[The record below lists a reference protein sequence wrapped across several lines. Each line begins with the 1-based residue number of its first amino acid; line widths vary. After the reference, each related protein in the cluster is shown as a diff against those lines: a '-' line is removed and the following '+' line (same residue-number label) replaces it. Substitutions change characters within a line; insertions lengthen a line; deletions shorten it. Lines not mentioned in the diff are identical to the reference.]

1 MFQYVVQRIIATVPV
16 VLLVAIITFSL
27 VHIAPGDPAAVI
39 AGDFGNPEDIE
50 RVRKQLGLD
59 KPILQQFWI
68 WLSHVARGDLG
79 SSIFSRY
86 DVTHLIAQRL
96 QPTIVIALTAEILAV
111 LIAVPLGV
119 LAAWKANSLIDR
131 AVMLFAVLGFSIPV
145 FWLAYNMIF
154 LFAVRLEW
162 LPAVGYEPISNGI
175 VPWLKSITLPSIAIS
190 VIFAALIARMTRTT
204 MLEILREDYIRTAR
218 AKGAGERRVLF
229 GHVARNTIAPVVT
242 VLAIRLGFAFGGTVI
257 IETVFSYPG
266 LGRLVFEAVS
276 GRDYP
281 VMQAAFL
288 VFTAAVLVAN
298 LAADLLYPLID
309 PRTRTS

>member
-86 DVTHLIAQRL
+86 QVTDLIAQRL

-131 AVMLFAVLGFSIPV
+131 GVMLFAVLGFSIPV

-218 AKGAGERRVLF
+218 AKGLGDRLVLLR
-229 GHVARNTIAPVVT
+229 HALKNASVPVVT
-242 VLAIRLGFAFGGTVI
+242 VIGLGLAGLIGGLVVT
-257 IETVFSYPG
+257 ETVFAIPG
-266 LGRLVFEAVS
+266 LGRLIVEAVLR
-276 GRDYP
+276 RDYP
-281 VMQAAFL
+281 VIQGVMML
-288 VFTAAVLVAN
+288 VTLVYVLVN
-298 LAADLLYPLID
+298 LIVDISYAYLD
-309 PRTRTS
+309 PRIRY

>member
-131 AVMLFAVLGFSIPV
+131 GVMLFAVLGFSIPV

-162 LPAVGYEPISNGI
+162 FPAVGYEPISNGI

-218 AKGAGERRVLF
+218 AKGLGDRLVLLR
-229 GHVARNTIAPVVT
+229 HALKNASVPVVT
-242 VLAIRLGFAFGGTVI
+242 VIGLGLAGLIGGLVVT
-257 IETVFSYPG
+257 ETVFAIPG
-266 LGRLVFEAVS
+266 LGRLIVEAVLR
-276 GRDYP
+276 RDYP
-281 VMQAAFL
+281 VIQGVMML
-288 VFTAAVLVAN
+288 VTLVYVLVN
-298 LAADLLYPLID
+298 LIVDISYAYLD
-309 PRTRTS
+309 PRIRY

>member
-218 AKGAGERRVLF
+218 AKGLGDRLVLLR
-229 GHVARNTIAPVVT
+229 HALKNASVPVVT
-242 VLAIRLGFAFGGTVI
+242 VIGLGLAGLIGGLVVT
-257 IETVFSYPG
+257 ETVFAIPG
-266 LGRLVFEAVS
+266 LGRLIVEAVLR
-276 GRDYP
+276 RDYP
-281 VMQAAFL
+281 VIQGVMML
-288 VFTAAVLVAN
+288 VTLVYVLVN
-298 LAADLLYPLID
+298 LIVDISYAYLD
-309 PRTRTS
+309 PRIRY

>member
-1 MFQYVVQRIIATVPV
+1 MFQYVVQRIIATIPV
-16 VLLVAIITFSL
+16 VFLVAIITFSL

-86 DVTHLIAQRL
+86 PVTELIAQRL
-96 QPTIVIALTAEILAV
+96 QPTVVIALASEILAV
-111 LIAVPLGV
+111 AIAVPLGV

-131 AVMLFAVLGFSIPV
+131 GVMLFAVLGFSIPV

-162 LPAVGYEPISNGI
+162 LPAVGYEPISNGV
-175 VPWLKSITLPSIAIS
+175 VPWLKSITLPAIAIA
-190 VIFAALIARMTRTT
+190 VIYAALIARMTRTT

-218 AKGAGERRVLF
+218 AKGLGDRIVLLR
-229 GHVARNTIAPVVT
+229 HALKNASVPVVT
-242 VLAIRLGFAFGGTVI
+242 VIGLGLAGLIGGLVVT
-257 IETVFSYPG
+257 ETVFAIPG
-266 LGRLVFEAVS
+266 LGRLIVEAVLR
-276 GRDYP
+276 RDYP
-281 VMQAAFL
+281 VIQGVMML
-288 VFTAAVLVAN
+288 VTLIYVLVN
-298 LAADLLYPLID
+298 LIVDISYAYLD
-309 PRTRTS
+309 PRIRY

>member
-1 MFQYVVQRIIATVPV
+1 MLQYVIQRIIATIPV

-39 AGDFGNPEDIE
+39 AGDFGNPEDIQ

-59 KPILQQFWI
+59 KPIHEQLWI

-86 DVTHLIAQRL
+86 PVTELIAQRL
-96 QPTIVIALTAEILAV
+96 QPTIVLALASEILAV
-111 LIAVPLGV
+111 VIAVPLGV
-119 LAAWKANSLIDR
+119 IAAWKANTLIDR
-131 AVMLFAVLGFSIPV
+131 AIMLFAVLGFSIPV
-145 FWLAYNMIF
+145 FWLAYNLIF

-175 VPWLKSITLPSIAIS
+175 VPWLKSITLPTIAIA

-218 AKGAGERRVLF
+218 AKGLTPRKVIFLHAFKNAVL
-229 GHVARNTIAPVVT
+229 PVIT
-242 VLAIRLGFAFGGTVI
+242 VSGWSLGMLLGGTIVI
-257 IETVFSYPG
+257 EKIFLLPG
-266 LGRLVFEAVS
+266 MGTLLVDSVTARDYTLIQAEVLVFAIGILTVNL
-276 GRDYP
+276 
-281 VMQAAFL
+281 L
-288 VFTAAVLVAN
+288 VDLVYVW
-298 LAADLLYPLID
+298 LD
-309 PRTRTS
+309 PRIRYA

>member
-16 VLLVAIITFSL
+16 VFLVAIITFSL

-68 WLSHVARGDLG
+68 WLSHVGRGDLG

-86 DVTHLIAQRL
+86 DVTDLIAQRL
-96 QPTIVIALTAEILAV
+96 QPTIVIALTSEILAV
-111 LIAVPLGV
+111 VIAVPLGV

-131 AVMLFAVLGFSIPV
+131 GVMLFAVLGFSIPV

-162 LPAVGYEPISNGI
+162 FPAVGYEPISNGI
-175 VPWLKSITLPSIAIS
+175 VPWLKSITLPSIAIA

-218 AKGAGERRVLF
+218 AKGLGDRLVLLR
-229 GHVARNTIAPVVT
+229 HALKNASVPVVT
-242 VLAIRLGFAFGGTVI
+242 VIGLGLAGLIGGLVVT
-257 IETVFSYPG
+257 ETVFAIPG
-266 LGRLVFEAVS
+266 LGRLIVEAVLR
-276 GRDYP
+276 RDYP
-281 VMQAAFL
+281 VIQGVMML
-288 VFTAAVLVAN
+288 VTLVYVLVN
-298 LAADLLYPLID
+298 LIVDISYAYLD
-309 PRTRTS
+309 PRIRY

>member
-131 AVMLFAVLGFSIPV
+131 GVMLFAVLGFSIPV

-218 AKGAGERRVLF
+218 AKGLGDRLVLLR
-229 GHVARNTIAPVVT
+229 HALKNASVPVVT
-242 VLAIRLGFAFGGTVI
+242 VIGLGLAGLIGGLVVT
-257 IETVFSYPG
+257 ETVFAIPG
-266 LGRLVFEAVS
+266 LGRLIVEAVLR
-276 GRDYP
+276 RDYP
-281 VMQAAFL
+281 VIQGVMML
-288 VFTAAVLVAN
+288 VTLVYVLVN
-298 LAADLLYPLID
+298 LIVDISYAYLD
-309 PRTRTS
+309 PRIRY

>member
-1 MFQYVVQRIIATVPV
+1 MFQYVVQRIIATIPV
-16 VLLVAIITFSL
+16 VFLVAIITFSL

-86 DVTHLIAQRL
+86 PVTDLIAQRL
-96 QPTIVIALTAEILAV
+96 QPTIVLALTSEILAV
-111 LIAVPLGV
+111 VIAVPLGV

-175 VPWLKSITLPSIAIS
+175 VPWLKSITLPSIAIA

-218 AKGAGERRVLF
+218 AKGLGDRLVLLR
-229 GHVARNTIAPVVT
+229 HALKNASVPVVT
-242 VLAIRLGFAFGGTVI
+242 VIGLGLAGLIGGLVVT
-257 IETVFSYPG
+257 ETVFAIPG
-266 LGRLVFEAVS
+266 LGRLIVEAVLR
-276 GRDYP
+276 RDYP
-281 VMQAAFL
+281 VIQGVMMLITL
-288 VFTAAVLVAN
+288 VYVLVN
-298 LAADLLYPLID
+298 LIVDISYAYLD
-309 PRTRTS
+309 PRIRY

>member
-1 MFQYVVQRIIATVPV
+1 MFQYVVQRIIATIPV

-68 WLSHVARGDLG
+68 WLSHVAQGDLG

-86 DVTHLIAQRL
+86 QVTDLIAQRL
-96 QPTIVIALTAEILAV
+96 QPTIVLALTSEILAV
-111 LIAVPLGV
+111 VIAVPLGV

-131 AVMLFAVLGFSIPV
+131 GVMLFAVLGFSIPV

-175 VPWLKSITLPSIAIS
+175 VPWLKSITLPSIAIA

-218 AKGAGERRVLF
+218 AKGLGDRLVLLR
-229 GHVARNTIAPVVT
+229 HALKNASVPVVT
-242 VLAIRLGFAFGGTVI
+242 VIGLGLAGLIGGLVVT
-257 IETVFSYPG
+257 ETVFAIPG
-266 LGRLVFEAVS
+266 LGRLIVEAVLR
-276 GRDYP
+276 RDYP
-281 VMQAAFL
+281 VIQGVMML
-288 VFTAAVLVAN
+288 VTLVYVLVN
-298 LAADLLYPLID
+298 LIVDISYAYLD
-309 PRTRTS
+309 PRIRY

>member
-86 DVTHLIAQRL
+86 PVTDLIAQRL
-96 QPTIVIALTAEILAV
+96 QPTIVIALTSEILAV
-111 LIAVPLGV
+111 VIAVPLGV

-175 VPWLKSITLPSIAIS
+175 VPWLKSITLPSIAIA

-218 AKGAGERRVLF
+218 AKGLGDRLVLLR
-229 GHVARNTIAPVVT
+229 HALKNASVPVVT
-242 VLAIRLGFAFGGTVI
+242 VIGLGLAGLIGGLVVT
-257 IETVFSYPG
+257 ETVFAIPG
-266 LGRLVFEAVS
+266 LGRLIVEAVLR
-276 GRDYP
+276 RDYP
-281 VMQAAFL
+281 VIQGVMMLITL
-288 VFTAAVLVAN
+288 VYVLVN
-298 LAADLLYPLID
+298 LIVDISYAYLD
-309 PRTRTS
+309 PRIRY

>member
-1 MFQYVVQRIIATVPV
+1 MFRYVVQRIIATVPV
-16 VLLVAIITFSL
+16 VFLVAIITFSL

-131 AVMLFAVLGFSIPV
+131 GVMLFAVLGFSIPV

-162 LPAVGYEPISNGI
+162 FPAVGYEPISNGI

-218 AKGAGERRVLF
+218 AKGLGDRLVLLR
-229 GHVARNTIAPVVT
+229 HALKNASVPVVT
-242 VLAIRLGFAFGGTVI
+242 VIGLGLAGLIGGLVVT
-257 IETVFSYPG
+257 ETVFAIPG
-266 LGRLVFEAVS
+266 LGRLIVEAVLR
-276 GRDYP
+276 RDYP
-281 VMQAAFL
+281 VIQGVMML
-288 VFTAAVLVAN
+288 VTLVYVLVN
-298 LAADLLYPLID
+298 LIVDISYAYLD
-309 PRTRTS
+309 PRIRY